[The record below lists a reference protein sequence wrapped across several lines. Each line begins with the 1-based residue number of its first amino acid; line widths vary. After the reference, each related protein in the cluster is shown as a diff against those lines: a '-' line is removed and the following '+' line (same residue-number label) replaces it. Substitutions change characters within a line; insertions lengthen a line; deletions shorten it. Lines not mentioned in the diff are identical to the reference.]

1 MLLAIDIGN
10 SQITLGLG
18 EADGWRA
25 CWRLSTVVARTADE
39 YGVLILALFEQDG
52 FAAESVDRIAMSSVV
67 PALSSI
73 VRELCRR
80 RFGLEA
86 LLVGPGTR
94 TGMALCYDPPASLG
108 SDRLVDAVAAR
119 ARYGAPVIVVDF
131 GTATTF
137 NVVDAEGTFVGGAI
151 APGVGVAASA
161 LAAAGARLSRVDLSG
176 PELPPLVGR
185 NTDQSMRSGVLY
197 GYAGLVGGLLA
208 RIESE
213 LSLVSSPTDA
223 PSASAGLTGTVSSPL
238 RPTVVATGGM
248 AGAVAPLVPRID
260 HLHRDLI
267 LDGLRLI
274 DNLNRDPQALESR
287 SPA

>member
-18 EADGWRA
+18 EAEGWRA
-25 CWRLSTVVARTADE
+25 CWRLPTVAARTADE
-39 YGVLILALFEQDG
+39 YGVLVMDLFKLDG

-67 PALSSI
+67 PALSSVI
-73 VRELCRR
+73 RELCRQ

-94 TGMALCYDPPASLG
+94 TGMALHYDPPTALG

-137 NVVDAEGTFVGGAI
+137 NVVDAEGRFIGGAI

-161 LAAAGARLSRVDLSG
+161 LAAAGARLSRVDLAG
-176 PELPPLVGR
+176 RDLPPLVGR

-213 LSLVSSPTDA
+213 LGPA
-223 PSASAGLTGTVSSPL
+223 CP

-248 AGAVAPLVPRID
+248 AGAVAPLVARID

-274 DNLNRDPQALESR
+274 DGLNQDPAHSMLG